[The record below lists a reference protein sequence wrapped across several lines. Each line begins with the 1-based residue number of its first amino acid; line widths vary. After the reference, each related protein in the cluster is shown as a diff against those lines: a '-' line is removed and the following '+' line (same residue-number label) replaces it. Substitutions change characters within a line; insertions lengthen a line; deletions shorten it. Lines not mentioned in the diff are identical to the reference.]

1 MEPIIFWTLNFLF
14 FYFFI
19 YILENNNYYKGLL
32 GFVFMR
38 TLDDVKKEYEQINS
52 FLGISMMVLD
62 NLKKEINSERKMT
75 LKTNFLKAKKMYDE
89 INFETEQ
96 IQFGKDSSIQIK
108 KYLGDFDKSLD
119 SFFLEERLLNE
130 AEYIKADEILG
141 SISEYSAKITRLI
154 QNLPKR

>member
-1 MEPIIFWTLNFLF
+1 
-14 FYFFI
+14 
-19 YILENNNYYKGLL
+19 
-32 GFVFMR
+32 MR